1 MLADRYLLD
10 EEQWRTMV
18 GDVYSC
24 YGNQRCRQDFR
35 KNKCCVH
42 VWSYYKDL
50 RSSRSA
56 LKKLRK
62 LFNTVRFVTKLKPCF
77 SESYFAVKGA
87 ALILPQNDETV
98 YTRRH
103 NKNHAGDDIQM
114 HLQAMFSLLRP
125 SDTIK
130 VAVKLEGEHT
140 RYLAVVSCI
149 GRQDTEESVILGID
163 ILEQASVGLILPV
176 WAHTEI
182 SLDGDGGFTIKIENN
197 THAFKPVSVQ
207 AMWSALQS
215 LNKVVKIAKDMLYIP
230 RGLTH
235 TWVGYYEGL
244 LSKES
249 YLVSEWTACKDRDL
263 SYRADPKLRTEF
275 SGEEDIYRVIKHEL
289 KNVMMEVDLEE
300 VTCIFLR
307 KAVEAKLGRDL
318 KEYRSFIDAQM
329 MEILGQ
335 MDAPSKILDHLYLG
349 SEWNASN
356 LEDLQN
362 NGVQHI
368 LNISREI
375 DNFFPGILHY
385 MNVREWDNEQ
395 ADLMKYWEHTHR
407 FINKARKRGSK
418 ALVHCKMG
426 ISRSGST
433 VIAYLMKEKRMSLE
447 EAFNFTKSKRSIV
460 NPNNAFM
467 AQLETYQGILNAN
480 WNKEKFEN
488 QVIPRPLAKLA
499 EEEIPPVECFQSPED
514 LLEYKLGKDLA
525 EGGDLPYLHTEHDI
539 DIASRSADS
548 TEDSHEDQL
557 SPKSADDHGS
567 KKFKYR
573 KSDAEKMESGDLN
586 DSSDTDSES
595 TESEEFSFGEDFKC
609 EDDVMVD
616 DDEKDGASGFKPI
629 DLPDVLID
637 AVEERMKPRVVDSRR
652 CKSEGDKGTL
662 AVIENMDGGFS
673 REGSVSKF
681 RADGSW
687 IKPPSKDD
695 MIDDNGEVIEFNEG
709 VDEDTNDNVADRS
722 EGIWIGDKSV
732 DKEPEPNENKNAD
745 SMDMDE
751 RDMSQGDVRQDP
763 YTKENISWEA
773 GSVIKQKKDI
783 ETKYGSGT
791 VTSVKKPDT
800 SSPSIEISGEPE
812 KNTQNLVK
820 SSSNPEITVENES
833 ELFKLES
840 HDLSGQSE
848 GSSGAVSQS
857 ESRDDGEGRKS
868 VYEVEEID
876 LPEGI
881 VRKTRLE
888 IEEKHRLSLESPRT
902 KLKRSS
908 SLKSN
913 RVTPKARDRDN
924 ERRKTCIALLSPT
937 HPDYTGHGQSGL
949 LSPTSWSLGAS
960 SAPCQAGARM
970 HSSDD
975 SDEDENQSGSV
986 KVYKFMGEEV
996 TVQEGMVKKQKQDI
1010 EKKGSHQLQTADTS
1024 PSSRDRILLKS
1035 ESVSDFRHV
1044 QPEQT
1049 DSSSKI
1055 DKCTKYSPVSFRREK
1070 SSSISESNDSQYSG
1084 ERFDHNLNSRSNS
1097 FSRKDSFTS
1106 KDSFGCSPPSGSSYP
1121 LNNVTPPRKQSV
1133 TKQKS
1138 RFDPETLALIRE
1150 IGSALLNSPAKAEL
1164 EDDDDV
1170 DLKEGESLVS
1180 HYVKKIEKTSKVT
1193 PRKSKREIIII
1204 DKIDSGSE
1212 KGKSQLASRT
1222 SPVSKKHDT
1231 DEVPS
1236 KWSPLSK
1243 RPSFSTISPEG
1254 KRSQTTKECDN
1265 YTQSPVRNKT
1275 ENNICVNKF
1284 QNVSDTHHEESIMSL
1299 NLQQSDLSDSS
1310 SNKATHDDN
1319 SDSSEVCSVKD
1330 LCGKFEIPD
1339 PGALKVSPIVSP
1351 SGISPVFSGAKLD
1364 LKGVEIKSSSPHLP
1378 LLTSEGHDSVKGQ
1391 GQIGTILPLLK
1402 RQTEPSIHLSD
1413 RSMKM
1418 FESKWRD
1425 IGENVVICKHDTS
1438 PVREESDDLDYDN
1451 KGHHNEGQGYK
1462 TSNNLRPKSS
1472 QPSANRGHRSLGSAT
1487 GQKFYKQSLSMHES
1501 GMGEQDSQFTWEGK
1515 KVRKSYGKSHPLAK
1529 LENRQSEARKNPFYN
1544 TM

>member
-1 MLADRYLLD
+1 
-10 EEQWRTMV
+10 
-18 GDVYSC
+18 
-24 YGNQRCRQDFR
+24 
-35 KNKCCVH
+35 
-42 VWSYYKDL
+42 
-50 RSSRSA
+50 
-56 LKKLRK
+56 
-62 LFNTVRFVTKLKPCF
+62 F

-182 SLDGDGGFTIKIENN
+182 SLDGDG
-197 THAFKPVSVQ
+197 
-207 AMWSALQS
+207 SALQS

-275 SGEEDIYRVIKHEL
+275 SGRL
-289 KNVMMEVDLEE
+289 LRRTQSTP
-300 VTCIFLR
+300 VT
-307 KAVEAKLGRDL
+307 
-318 KEYRSFIDAQM
+318 
-329 MEILGQ
+329 
-335 MDAPSKILDHLYLG
+335 
-349 SEWNASN
+349 SN
-356 LEDLQN
+356 MNTYQH
-362 NGVQHI
+362 VQHI

-407 FINKARKRGSK
+407 FINKARKR
-418 ALVHCKMG
+418 
-426 ISRSGST
+426 
-433 VIAYLMKEKRMSLE
+433 AYLMKEKRMSLE

-467 AQLETYQGILNAN
+467 AQLETYQGILNA
-480 WNKEKFEN
+480 K
-488 QVIPRPLAKLA
+488 PLAKLA

-996 TVQEGMVKKQKQDI
+996 TVQEGMVKKQKQ
-1010 EKKGSHQLQTADTS
+1010 ADTS

>member
-1 MLADRYLLD
+1 MALV
-10 EEQWRTMV
+10 TV
-18 GDVYSC
+18 
-24 YGNQRCRQDFR
+24 QRSPSPSASAEGTDDIDTSESLVKSPRQ
-35 KNKCCVH
+35 
-42 VWSYYKDL
+42 
-50 RSSRSA
+50 RS
-56 LKKLRK
+56 
-62 LFNTVRFVTKLKPCF
+62 F

-207 AMWSALQS
+207 AMSALQS

-275 SGEEDIYRVIKHEL
+275 SGRL
-289 KNVMMEVDLEE
+289 LRRTQSTP
-300 VTCIFLR
+300 VT
-307 KAVEAKLGRDL
+307 
-318 KEYRSFIDAQM
+318 
-329 MEILGQ
+329 
-335 MDAPSKILDHLYLG
+335 
-349 SEWNASN
+349 SN
-356 LEDLQN
+356 MNTYQH
-362 NGVQHI
+362 VQHI

-407 FINKARKRGSK
+407 FINKARKR
-418 ALVHCKMG
+418 
-426 ISRSGST
+426 
-433 VIAYLMKEKRMSLE
+433 AYLMKEKRMSLE

-467 AQLETYQGILNAN
+467 AQLETYQGILNA
-480 WNKEKFEN
+480 K
-488 QVIPRPLAKLA
+488 PLAKLA

-557 SPKSADDHGS
+557 SPKSAEDQGS

-573 KSDAEKMESGDLN
+573 KSDAEKMESGDFN

-996 TVQEGMVKKQKQDI
+996 TVQEGMVKKQKQ
-1010 EKKGSHQLQTADTS
+1010 
-1024 PSSRDRILLKS
+1024 
-1035 ESVSDFRHV
+1035 
-1044 QPEQT
+1044 
-1049 DSSSKI
+1049 
-1055 DKCTKYSPVSFRREK
+1055 
-1070 SSSISESNDSQYSG
+1070 
-1084 ERFDHNLNSRSNS
+1084 
-1097 FSRKDSFTS
+1097 
-1106 KDSFGCSPPSGSSYP
+1106 
-1121 LNNVTPPRKQSV
+1121 V